1 MKLALIP
8 PGEFLMGSPSDEKG
22 HKADET
28 QHRVRI
34 SSHFTLASTQSPRRI
49 SLG

>member
-8 PGEFLMGSPSDEKG
+8 PGEFLMGSPDNEICRNYDEY
-22 HKADET
+22 

-34 SSHFTLASTQSPRRI
+34 TKPF
-49 SLG
+49 